1 MGFALDFSAD
11 QDVFDNLEAVTF
23 TSVRNAGNQSV
34 DVDDATFE
42 FVTLKE
48 AAASKGVYQAGDVN
62 FSLRQS
68 LLADVGG
75 AKPRDTVTR
84 ESDGQTYTVLTAVP
98 TVMTRVW
105 NLTCRNLILAADLRS
120 TGTLSR
126 PSNAQDTAGRP
137 TLGTYSDVA
146 SGIACRVQPEGGQA
160 TDAQGRRQM
169 PKRFTTYLGTQVEA
183 RAKDRF
189 VSDGVTYTVMEV
201 REPERLDQLM
211 SLVLERM
218 TP

>member
-1 MGFALDFSAD
+1 MNSLDFSAD
-11 QDVFDNLEAVTF
+11 QAIFDNLEAVTF
-23 TSVRNAGNQSV
+23 TSVRNAGNRSV
-34 DVDDATFE
+34 DVVDATFE

-48 AAASKGVYQAGDVN
+48 AAASRGVYQAGDVN
-62 FSLRQS
+62 FSVRAD

-84 ESDGQTYTVLTAVP
+84 ENDGQTYTVLTAVAG
-98 TVMTRVW
+98 TITRCW

-137 TLGTYSDVA
+137 TFSSYTDVA
-146 SGIACRVQPEGGQA
+146 ADIPCRVQPENSSA
-160 TDAQGRRQM
+160 TDAMGRRTM
-169 PKRFTTYLGTQVEA
+169 PKRYTTYLGTQVDA

-189 VSDGVTYTVMEV
+189 VSDGVTYTVLEV
-201 REPERLDQLM
+201 REPERIDQLM
-211 SLVLERM
+211 SLVLERI